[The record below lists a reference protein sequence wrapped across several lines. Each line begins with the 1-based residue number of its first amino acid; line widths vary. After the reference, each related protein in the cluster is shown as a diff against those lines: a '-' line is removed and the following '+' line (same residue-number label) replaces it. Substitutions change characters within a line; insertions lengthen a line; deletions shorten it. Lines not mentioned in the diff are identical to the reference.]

1 MSHMGSQS
9 SEEDKHIPRFKN
21 KVVIALIEICTM
33 SQGRSLYRGRRKRNR
48 DMKGREE
55 IGSRG
60 NASIWVR
67 EKEDRMGESH

>member
-1 MSHMGSQS
+1 
-9 SEEDKHIPRFKN
+9 
-21 KVVIALIEICTM
+21 M